1 VEVDSS
7 AFVRGLAGQVRS
19 DALGVHLAAFP
30 APRHRGGADRA
41 VEAALAH
48 VRGAFEGYGWRVAE
62 QPCRDPRLG
71 RGANLVAR
79 LPGVTRPG
87 ELVVV
92 GAHHDTV
99 PGSPGA
105 DDNGSGLAGLLE
117 LARLLG
123 SGRWEATIEL
133 VAFDFEETGFAGSR
147 AYVDALRPAGPAEL
161 LGVFILEMIGYRSD
175 APGSQ
180 SIPPGARWLFPKQV
194 AEVGRRGRRGDFI
207 VALANRRAAALLR
220 HFAATAAQAAPD
232 LPVFP
237 LPVPRFAPLPDLYLS
252 DHVPFWRAGLP
263 AVMLTDTA
271 YLRNP
276 HYHLASDR
284 PGTLDPAFWG
294 RVVAATLAAVATL
307 ARPTS

>member
-1 VEVDSS
+1 MDSS
-7 AFVRGLAGQVRS
+7 AFVSELAGQVRS
-19 DALGVHLAAFP
+19 DALGAHLAAIP
-30 APRHRGGADRA
+30 APRHRTGAARA
-41 VEAALAH
+41 VETTLAY
-48 VRGAFEGYGWRVAE
+48 VRGAFESYGWRVAE
-62 QPCRDPRLG
+62 QPCRDPRWGL
-71 RGANLVAR
+71 GANLVAR

-105 DDNGSGLAGLLE
+105 DDNGSGLASLLE

-147 AYVDALRPAGPAEL
+147 AYVDALRRAPPAEL
-161 LGVFILEMIGYRSD
+161 LGAFILEMVGYRSN

-180 SIPPGARWLFPKQV
+180 RIPPGARWLFPKQV
-194 AEVGRRGRRGDFI
+194 TEVDRRGPRGDFI
-207 VALANRRAAALLR
+207 VALGNRRAAALLR

-232 LPVFP
+232 LPIFP

-276 HYHLASDR
+276 HYHSASDR
-284 PGTLDPAFWG
+284 PETLDPAFWR
-294 RVVAATLAAVATL
+294 RVVAATLAAAAAL
-307 ARPTS
+307 AQRTS